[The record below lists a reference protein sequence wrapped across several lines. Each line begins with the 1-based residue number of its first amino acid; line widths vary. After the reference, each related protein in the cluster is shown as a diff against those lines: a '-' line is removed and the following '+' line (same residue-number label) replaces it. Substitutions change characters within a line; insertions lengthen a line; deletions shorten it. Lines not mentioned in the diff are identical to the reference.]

1 MTTTM
6 YKSLLVLPFAFIL
19 LGSPS
24 EAFAQERISKH
35 GAVVELENDEG
46 GITTADAIGRRNALG
61 GMMSTAAAAAAVLS
75 GGASTAIPKSA
86 GAATPADASAFVGTY
101 SDPINHPGGKRTI
114 VLLEGQTVGD
124 YQMAEVRGGGGVGE
138 PKSYVLPAVIL
149 GGRAIIIDFSPK
161 GGPRDFTGV
170 LDGKDIKF
178 LRDGNRWPRLE

>member
-1 MTTTM
+1 ML
-6 YKSLLVLPFAFIL
+6 YKSLIAPTFAAIL

-24 EAFAQERISKH
+24 EAFAQERHSRPTLPSETEEGSSTTTIGRRDALLRSS
-35 GAVVELENDEG
+35 G
-46 GITTADAIGRRNALG
+46 GIT
-61 GMMSTAAAAAAVLS
+61 AAAAAVLS
-75 GGASTAIPKSA
+75 GAFTSVPKSA
-86 GAATPADASAFVGTY
+86 EAATPADASAFVGTF

-114 VLLEGQTVGD
+114 VLLEDKTVGD
-124 YQMAEVRGGGGVGE
+124 YVLAEVRGGGGVGE

-178 LRDGNRWPRLE
+178 LRDGNRWPRV